1 MNVAYIGLGSNL
13 GDRERYLMQAL
24 ERIEK
29 NPEITITKI
38 SSIYET
44 YPVGITEQPLFLNM
58 VIEIE
63 TNFSPFELLNFLQE
77 IESEFGRRREIKWG
91 PRTLDLDILLYN
103 QENMKSDEIKWGPRT
118 LDLDILLY
126 NQENMKS
133 ERLIIPHPRMQ
144 ERGFVLIPLH
154 EINPALVETM
164 FKNDYEKVKEQQVFL
179 WKQKNDIHVSV

>member
-1 MNVAYIGLGSNL
+1 MNVAYIGIGSNL
-13 GDRERYLMQAL
+13 GDREQYLMRAL
-24 ERIEK
+24 EQIEE
-29 NPEITITKI
+29 NPEITITKV

-63 TNFSPFELLNFLQE
+63 TNFSPIDLLNFLQK
-77 IESEFGRRREIKWG
+77 IECEFGRRR
-91 PRTLDLDILLYN
+91 
-103 QENMKSDEIKWGPRT
+103 EIKWGPRT

-133 ERLIIPHPRMQ
+133 ERLIIPHPHMQ

-154 EINPALVETM
+154 EINPTLVETM
-164 FKNDYEKVKEQQVFL
+164 FNKDFEKVKKQQVFI

>member
-103 QENMKSDEIKWGPRT
+103 QENMKS
-118 LDLDILLY
+118 
-126 NQENMKS
+126 